1 MKIDFKELREL
12 ELNNLGAWPFPMI
25 IVLSVFVSVVIL
37 LLGYWFDTKRQ
48 IELLDYAKQEEVT
61 LKTSFEHKMH
71 EAANLSSYIVQMDNM
86 KKTFGGLLRQ
96 LPERTE
102 VPALVEDISHQG
114 LAAGLEFLSIRLQPE
129 RVIDFYVELPIE
141 ISVVGGYHQFAEFI
155 SNVAALPR
163 IVTLHDFVIHGKN
176 DQTKGGTVMPNTPQD
191 QKKEFNT
198 DQLVMNITAKTY
210 RYMADK
216 DHQKDVKSKNAA
228 K

>member
-12 ELNNLGAWPFPMI
+12 EFNNFGAWPFPMVVI
-25 IVLSVFVSVVIL
+25 LSVFISAVIL
-37 LLGYWFDTKRQ
+37 ILGYWFDTRRQ
-48 IELLDYAKQEEVT
+48 IELLGYAQQEEVT
-61 LKTSFEHKMH
+61 LKNSFEHKVH
-71 EAANLSSYIVQMDNM
+71 ESINLPSYMMQMENM

-96 LPERTE
+96 LPEKTE

-141 ISVVGGYHQFAEFI
+141 ISVVGSYHQFAEFV

-163 IVTLHDFVIHGKN
+163 IVTLHDFVIHSQN
-176 DQTKGGTVMPNTPQD
+176 DPTKGETPRPNN
-191 QKKEFNT
+191 KEAPKGANT

-216 DHQKDVKSKNAA
+216 DHQKDAKVTNAP